1 MQGKVASGPVVPV
14 LALALGLPVNTLGE
28 PELSW

>member
-14 LALALGLPVNTLGE
+14 LALALGLPANTSGETELG
-28 PELSW
+28 W